1 MMKIRDAK
9 VTDAKAIH
17 ELITCYAEQD
27 KMLFRSLPDIY
38 ENLRSFKVA
47 ENEKAETIGC
57 CVLQVVWADL
67 AEIKS
72 LAVREDYFGQGIGRQ
87 LVEGCIATAR
97 ELGLKRLFS
106 LTLTPKFFE
115 KTGFRIIDRQTLPM
129 KVWSDCAR
137 CSKQDHCDET
147 AMEMVL

>member
-1 MMKIRDAK
+1 MKIRDAK
-9 VTDAKAIH
+9 VTDAPAIH
-17 ELITCYAEQD
+17 ALITGYAEQD

-47 ENEKAETIGC
+47 ENEDGQTIGC

-67 AEIKS
+67 AEVKS
-72 LAVREDYFGQGIGRQ
+72 LAVREDYFGRGIGRK
-87 LVEGCIATAR
+87 LVEGCIQTAR
-97 ELGLKRLFS
+97 ELGIKRLFS

-115 KTGFRIIDRQTLPM
+115 KTGFRTIDRQTLPM

-137 CSKQDHCDET
+137 CPKQDHCDET
-147 AMEMVL
+147 AMEMILE